1 MPRALCLKFAASIPF
16 APKPDWCS
24 HPIEASV
31 SIKAEEPASPLQLP
45 SGPFAQQEPSEPESA
60 ISRWTI
66 PPMPVQ
72 ASKRAAI
79 WRATNKLWR
88 KEGGPLKS
96 LGWAEITRRLNK
108 ARDPQEPIFKRD
120 LVRTFFES
128 AESTKIAESAG

>member
-1 MPRALCLKFAASIPF
+1 
-16 APKPDWCS
+16 
-24 HPIEASV
+24 
-31 SIKAEEPASPLQLP
+31 
-45 SGPFAQQEPSEPESA
+45 
-60 ISRWTI
+60 
-66 PPMPVQ
+66 MPVQ

-120 LVRTFFES
+120 LVRTFLICGIYEDC
-128 AESTKIAESAG
+128 ESAG